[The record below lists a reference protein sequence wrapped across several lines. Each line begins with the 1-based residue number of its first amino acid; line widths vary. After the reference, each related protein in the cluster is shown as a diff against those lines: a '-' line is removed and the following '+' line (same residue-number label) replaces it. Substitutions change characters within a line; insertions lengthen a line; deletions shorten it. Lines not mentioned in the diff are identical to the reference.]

1 MRQTFDHLERS
12 WEINVKPRCVVKP
25 TDLVATPYLETSYD
39 IERFLKEL
47 REMLEAAIKIGQRI
61 KIR

>member
-25 TDLVATPYLETSYD
+25 TDLVATPYLETSDD
-39 IERFLKEL
+39 IERFFSEL
-47 REMLEAAIKIGQRI
+47 RKKLAAAIQAGQRI